1 MASTTET
8 RHYLALDGA
17 RGLAAIAV
25 FLYHYKAVI
34 PVFGL
39 ISGSFLAVDLFFVM
53 SGLVVARAYERQLI
67 RGEMGF
73 GRFVAVRVL
82 RLFPLYLAACA
93 IGLVHYLGKIAMATP
108 DAPQLAQVLD
118 ALPMTL
124 LMLPT
129 PGSEDWAFGTIPF
142 ATSAWS
148 LTFEFWFNLV
158 YALLLPRLPT
168 RVLLAVALAALA
180 VLVWQMALH
189 QTADLGWSIETTL
202 GGSARFWFS
211 FSIGVAIHRLNLLA
225 APGRVAGWALFAL
238 TFAFVL
244 LPADAI
250 LPQLIWIVLVF
261 PAFVIFAARLPVPS
275 WLAAVFDQ
283 LGRLSYGIYILHAS
297 VSILIL
303 GQIKAW
309 APDLL
314 YGHDLLLALL
324 LFPAVLL
331 VAAVLTYRFD
341 EPLRA
346 GLAKRGRAGGQ
357 RA

>member
-1 MASTTET
+1 MAITTET

-53 SGLVVARAYERQLI
+53 SGLVVARAYERRLSS
-67 RGEMGF
+67 GEMGF

-82 RLFPLYLAACA
+82 RLFPLYLAACT
-93 IGLVHYLGKIAMATP
+93 IGLVHYLAKIAMATP
-108 DAPQLAQVLD
+108 DAPQLAQVLG

-129 PGSEDWAFGTIPF
+129 PGSEEWAYGTIPF

-158 YALLLPRLPT
+158 YALLVPRLST
-168 RVLLAVALAALA
+168 RLLGTVALAALA
-180 VLVWQMALH
+180 VLVWQMVVY

-211 FSIGVAIHRLNLLA
+211 FSLGVVIHRLNLLV
-225 APGRVAGWALFAL
+225 APGRVPGWILFAV

-250 LPQLIWIVLVF
+250 LLQLVWIVLVF
-261 PAFVIFAARLPVPS
+261 PGFVIFAARLPVSPA
-275 WLAAVFDQ
+275 LAVVFDQ

-303 GQIKAW
+303 GQIRAR
-309 APDLL
+309 APELL
-314 YGHDLLLALL
+314 YGHELLLALVL
-324 LFPAVLL
+324 IPTVLL
-331 VAAVLTYRFD
+331 VSAVLTYRFD

-346 GLAKRGRAGGQ
+346 GLAKRGRAGSLQ
-357 RA
+357 R